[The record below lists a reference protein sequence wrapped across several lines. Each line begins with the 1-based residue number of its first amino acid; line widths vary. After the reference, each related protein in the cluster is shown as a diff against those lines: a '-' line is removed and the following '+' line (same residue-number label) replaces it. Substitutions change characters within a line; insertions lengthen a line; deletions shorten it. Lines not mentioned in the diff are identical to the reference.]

1 MNLFFSQIIEGDLA
15 VLEAEES
22 AHLVQVLRR
31 KPGDVIRLTDG
42 KGTWYD
48 GVLESAGKK
57 NAMVRITSRHSAVSR
72 RPYQVHLAVA
82 PPKNIDRFEWFL
94 EKATEIGVDRITPL
108 WCQHSERRTL
118 RPDRLEKILVSSMK
132 QSAQCFLPHLD
143 PATGFR
149 DFIAAL
155 SNRAESRFI
164 GYLEEATDSPH
175 LFSVC
180 EKGKDVLVLIGPE
193 GDFSPE
199 EVALCKSNGF
209 QLISLGPNRLRTET
223 AAVCAV
229 QIVAVRNEAG

>member
-15 VLEAEES
+15 VLEAEEA
-22 AHLVQVLRR
+22 AHLIQVLRR
-31 KPGDVIRLTDG
+31 KPGDSIRLTDG
-42 KGTWYD
+42 RGTWYD
-48 GVLESAGKK
+48 GALESAGKK
-57 NAMVRITSRHSAVSR
+57 NALVRITSRQSAVSR

-132 QSAQCFLPHLD
+132 QSAQCFLPRLD
-143 PATGFR
+143 PAIAFR
-149 DFIAAL
+149 DFITAL
-155 SNRAESRFI
+155 GDGQESRFI
-164 GYLEEATDSPH
+164 GYLEEATASPH
-175 LFSVC
+175 LFSAY
-180 EKGKDVLVLIGPE
+180 EKGKDALVLIGPE

-199 EVALCKSNGF
+199 EVVLCKSNGF
-209 QLISLGPNRLRTET
+209 QLVSLGPNRLRTET

-229 QIVAVRNEAG
+229 QVIAVRNEAG